1 MKRRRKR
8 KGRIRWNRVFAVLFI
23 IVFIVTAIKVTNYI
37 VYNNKIYNNVV
48 ESSAKDA
55 VVYKKYKTL
64 KIYKKTMELI
74 KSDNVSIV
82 INDKKTQAYVSSK
95 NVERNMP
102 LQMKVYSK
110 RLKYDNFDNSKALFI
125 ESTPLVKKSDK
136 IVITLP
142 GYLTKNKI
150 VDIYGVKED
159 DTINQIYLGDKI
171 KDTVTIRPN
180 EHYVRYF
187 VTYVKLRD
195 IKVSNST
202 INKGSVANL
211 NIKYIPE
218 TATVK
223 DYEYTKI
230 GDIFMIN
237 ENNKIVGKKAGKD
250 KVTIKHTISKIEATA
265 TITVKEE
272 ENKVE
277 TKNGITYV
285 NGILIA
291 NKTYALPKDYDP
303 GKVLDE
309 AMNAFNEMKE
319 AAAKDNIKLWIQSGY
334 RSYKTQESLYND
346 YVKQDGKD
354 KADTYSARPGHSEHQ
369 SGLAMDLNIIGSA
382 FEGTKEAIW
391 IEKNCYKYG
400 FIVRYPK
407 GKEHI
412 TGYKYEPWHIRY
424 LGKENAMKVYNSGK
438 TLEEYLGIDSKYKN

>member
-1 MKRRRKR
+1 MKLPNIKEARKR
-8 KGRIRWNRVFAVLFI
+8 
-23 IVFIVTAIKVTNYI
+23 
-37 VYNNKIYNNVV
+37 
-48 ESSAKDA
+48 
-55 VVYKKYKTL
+55 
-64 KIYKKTMELI
+64 
-74 KSDNVSIV
+74 
-82 INDKKTQAYVSSK
+82 
-95 NVERNMP
+95 
-102 LQMKVYSK
+102 
-110 RLKYDNFDNSKALFI
+110 
-125 ESTPLVKKSDK
+125 
-136 IVITLP
+136 
-142 GYLTKNKI
+142 TK
-150 VDIYGVKED
+150 
-159 DTINQIYLGDKI
+159 
-171 KDTVTIRPN
+171 
-180 EHYVRYF
+180 
-187 VTYVKLRD
+187 
-195 IKVSNST
+195 
-202 INKGSVANL
+202 
-211 NIKYIPE
+211 
-218 TATVK
+218 
-223 DYEYTKI
+223 
-230 GDIFMIN
+230 
-237 ENNKIVGKKAGKD
+237 
-250 KVTIKHTISKIEATA
+250 
-265 TITVKEE
+265 
-272 ENKVE
+272 NKVE

-334 RSYKTQESLYND
+334 RSYKTQEGLYND